1 MEENKSATGIIVFFL
16 ILLVVFTAFI
26 FFRER
31 SIVGAV
37 IFDYNGFD
45 IEKVESGVIP
55 MYKIKIFINNGQDHY
70 YITMRHD
77 PRTLEDIELESN
89 LKEKIL
95 KKELF
100 ITMEPNATGLSVI
113 AGTELSKIL
122 GSPFLFNIP
131 THGALLRDAGN
142 NAPVKT
148 CRDVNETT
156 AIIKFQIGEENRV
169 YSEGDCVIV
178 EAGDELNLTRVADR
192 LSLTVL
198 GVMKG

>member
-1 MEENKSATGIIVFFL
+1 MEETKSATGVIVFFL
-16 ILLVVFTAFI
+16 VLLVAFSGFI

-31 SIVGAV
+31 AIVGAV
-37 IFDYNGFD
+37 VFDYKGFD
-45 IEKVESGVIP
+45 VEKIESGLVS
-55 MYKIKIFINNGQDHY
+55 MYKIKIFINEGRDPY

-77 PRTLEDIELESN
+77 PRTLEDIKLEGN

-113 AGTELSKIL
+113 AGTELSKII
-122 GSPFLFNIP
+122 GSPYLFNIP

-142 NAPVKT
+142 NAPVRT
-148 CRDVNETT
+148 CKDVNETT
-156 AIIKFQIGEENRV
+156 AIIKFQIGKGNRIF
-169 YSEGDCVIV
+169 SEDECVIV
-178 EAGDELNLTRVADR
+178 EAVDELNLTKAADR
-192 LSLTVL
+192 LSLSVL